1 MKRSFSPTP
10 SSNATK
16 KQKEQ
21 IPLNFPTYVL
31 FNICTFLPYS
41 DTIKFQRVSTNWK
54 NMINSGIFE
63 RLRYSE
69 FPYKTIVPNIYTEY
83 NVERMLLQI
92 YSTYTLNSFVK
103 KNVKVIFDQIETN
116 CTKITF
122 MINEKKVLIQNCL
135 KYKLVGDRLFILCVY
150 KKKIGESFH
159 PSFPGQDDPFNAGLY
174 CVSLTDPLKW
184 TQIEHFG
191 LVYPPFN
198 REFTH
203 DDFLYGVFN
212 CFISVYFPKGSNP
225 LLICLFGSIIA
236 IYSLNDLRRVK
247 IKRIPIDNFS
257 VKQFDVLDSNIILL
271 ESYRD
276 PDECP
281 ACGRIISGFITVFD
295 LNGNLKFRRKIESG
309 TSKELII
316 SAINKMIL
324 SVSIDKHLTSINLE
338 GNKIWEKEL
347 ECTNVML
354 PNESIV
360 LLCSHDVLDIRT
372 GKSINL

>member
-1 MKRSFSPTP
+1 MKRSRTTQ
-10 SSNATK
+10 SSNLTK

-21 IPLNFPTYVL
+21 TTLNLPTYVL

-41 DTIKFQRVSTNWK
+41 DTVKFQRVSKNWK
-54 NMINSGIFE
+54 TKINSGIFE

-69 FPYKTIVPNIYTEY
+69 FPYKTIIPNVSTKYDL
-83 NVERMLLQI
+83 ERMLSKI
-92 YSTYTLNSFVK
+92 NSTYSLNSFVK
-103 KNVKVIFDQIETN
+103 NNVKVNFDQIETN

-122 MINEKKVLIQNCL
+122 IINDKKVLIQNCL
-135 KYKLVGDRLFILCVY
+135 KYKLVGDRLFVLCVY

-159 PSFPGQDDPFNAGLY
+159 SSYPGQDDPFNAGLY

-184 TQIEHFG
+184 IQIEHFG

-212 CFISVYFPKGSNP
+212 CYISVYFPKGSNP
-225 LLICLFGSIIA
+225 LLVCLFGSIIG
-236 IYSLNDLRRVK
+236 IYNLNELKRVK
-247 IKRIPIDNFS
+247 IKRISVDTFS
-257 VKQFDVLDSNIILL
+257 VKQFDILDSNIIIL

-281 ACGRIISGFITVFD
+281 ACGRIINGYISVFD
-295 LNGNLKFRRKIESG
+295 LNVNMKFKRKIESG

-316 SAINKMIL
+316 SAMNKMIL
-324 SVSIDKHLTSINLE
+324 CVSIDKHLTSINLE
-338 GNKIWEKEL
+338 GKQIWEKEL

-360 LLCSHDVLDIRT
+360 LLCSHDVLDIQT